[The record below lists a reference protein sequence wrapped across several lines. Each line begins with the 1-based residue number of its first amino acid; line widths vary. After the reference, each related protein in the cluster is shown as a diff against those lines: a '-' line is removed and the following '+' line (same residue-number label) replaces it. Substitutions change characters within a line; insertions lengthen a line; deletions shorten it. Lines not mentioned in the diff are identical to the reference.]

1 MRKNEYERLKRLLSD
16 AAKMQMTVA
25 DNNLKA
31 DIRVALTEKAIA
43 DLLKTIKKRRRN
55 K

>member
-1 MRKNEYERLKRLLSD
+1 MRKDEYERLKRLLSD

-25 DNNLKA
+25 DKNLKA
-31 DIRVALTEKAIA
+31 EARFALTEKGIG

-55 K
+55 R